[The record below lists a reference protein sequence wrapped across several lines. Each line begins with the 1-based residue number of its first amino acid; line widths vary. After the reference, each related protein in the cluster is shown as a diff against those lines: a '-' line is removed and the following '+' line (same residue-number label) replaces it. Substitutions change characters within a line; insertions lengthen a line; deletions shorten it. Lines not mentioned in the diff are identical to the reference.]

1 MNKILQFFETLV
13 PPFPVDDKTSP
24 PKNLIG
30 FILFYSKGLIKFFIA
45 IAILTTIM
53 AAGEAM
59 FFSCM
64 GMIVDWTQTTRAEDF
79 FSTYGS
85 KLFIMLLM
93 AGIILPISALF
104 HSLLL
109 HQTLSGNY
117 PMLIRWQVHRYIL
130 TQSLSFF
137 TREYAGRVA
146 NKVMQTAMAVR
157 TSVLK
162 LIDVFVHMCVY
173 IITMLI
179 MLSSADLLLTLPLLI
194 WLIFFIFAIYI
205 FVPKIKELSSQQA
218 DSRSDMVGTI
228 VDSYVNIA
236 TVKLFGGFGREEQY
250 AKDKMKEYIG
260 KEYKVMRILTLYDIS
275 VQFLNYSLLITIT
288 FLSIVLWVQ
297 GFVSA
302 GSIAIAIAIAIRII
316 NMSRWMMW
324 EVGAIFEN
332 IGTVYDGMNTFA
344 LPREV
349 EDKSDAI
356 HISRLKGKVEFKN
369 VSFAYDDGQSILDNL
384 SFTIHPKQR
393 VAIVGPSGQ
402 GKSTIINLL
411 LRFYDVKQGQI
422 LVDDIDIRDITQ
434 DSLRDNFAL
443 VAQDTSLMHRSV
455 GENICYG
462 KDSCDY
468 EEVMRAT
475 DLADAKGFI
484 ENLTDY
490 RGNRGIS
497 SLVGE
502 RGAKLSGGQRQ
513 KIALARVLL
522 KDAPILILDEA
533 TSALDSK
540 SEQIIQEHLEQVMKD
555 RTVIAIAHRLSTIA
569 HMDKI
574 LVIDKGRIVQC
585 GTHEQLLQET
595 GLYQELWQKQS
606 KKRSR
611 LWNCTDGISI

>member
-205 FVPKIKELSSQQA
+205 FVPKIKELSAQQA

-288 FLSIVLWVQ
+288 FLSIVLWVK

-332 IGTVYDGMNTFA
+332 IGTVYDGINTFA
-344 LPREV
+344 LPRDV

-422 LVDDIDIRDITQ
+422 LVDGIDIRDITQ

-540 SEQIIQEHLEQVMKD
+540 SEQIIQEHLEQVMQD

-574 LVIDKGRIVQC
+574 LVIDKGHIVQC
-585 GTHEQLLQET
+585 GTHEQLLQEA

-611 LWNCTDGISI
+611 LF

>member
-205 FVPKIKELSSQQA
+205 FVPKIKELSAQQA

-611 LWNCTDGISI
+611 LF

>member
-13 PPFPVDDKTSP
+13 PPFLVDDKTSP

-611 LWNCTDGISI
+611 LF

>member
-93 AGIILPISALF
+93 AGVILPISALF

-611 LWNCTDGISI
+611 LF

>member
-611 LWNCTDGISI
+611 LF